1 MTEAIE
7 SLGRVRLQGIVL
19 LLIAF
24 LAGGVAGFAGGRIT
38 AHRFPVRPGFGVHA
52 TLNRP
57 AGLPPFFDR
66 LDLSADQRAKITAI
80 LERERPR
87 TDSILRISLP
97 ALRAIAE
104 SAHAEIRE
112 VLTPAQREQL
122 DRQWGRRPFGGMN
135 HGGRGPMMEPGTPPP
150 PNHP

>member
-1 MTEAIE
+1 MTDAIE

-24 LAGGVAGFAGGRIT
+24 VAGAVAGFAGGRIT
-38 AHRFPVRPGFGVHA
+38 AHRFALRTAFGVHA
-52 TLNRP
+52 TVNRP
-57 AGLPPFFDR
+57 RGLPPFFDR
-66 LDLSADQRAKITAI
+66 LGLSPDQRAKITAI

-87 TDSILRISLP
+87 TDSILRTSLP

-104 SAHAEIRE
+104 SAHAEIRD

-122 DRQWGRRPFGGMN
+122 DRQWGRHPFGGMN
-135 HGGRGPMMEPGTPPP
+135 HGVRGPMMGPGTPPP
-150 PNHP
+150 PQQP

>member
-7 SLGRVRLQGIVL
+7 SLGRVRMQGIAL

-38 AHRFPVRPGFGVHA
+38 ARRAPPRTGFAMHTTG
-52 TLNRP
+52 NRP
-57 AGLPPFFDR
+57 RGLPPFFDR
-66 LDLSADQRAKITAI
+66 LGLSPDQRTKITAI

-87 TDSILRISLP
+87 TDSILRTSLP

-104 SAHAEIRE
+104 SAHAEIRD
-112 VLTPAQREQL
+112 VLTPTQREQL

-135 HGGRGPMMEPGTPPP
+135 HGARGPMMGPGAPPP
-150 PNHP
+150 SDQP

>member
-7 SLGRVRLQGIVL
+7 SLGRVRLQGIAL

-38 AHRFPVRPGFGVHA
+38 AHRFPVRPGFGVR
-52 TLNRP
+52 TTISRTR
-57 AGLPPFFDR
+57 GLPPFFDR
-66 LDLSADQRAKITAI
+66 LGLSADQRAKITAI
-80 LERERPR
+80 LQRERPR
-87 TDSILRISLP
+87 TDSILRTSLP

-104 SAHAEIRE
+104 SAHAEIRD

-122 DRQWGRRPFGGMN
+122 DRQWGRHPFGGMN
-135 HGGRGPMMEPGTPPP
+135 HGNRGPMMGPGAPPP
-150 PNHP
+150 PSHP

>member
-24 LAGGVAGFAGGRIT
+24 VAGGVAGFAGGRIT
-38 AHRFPVRPGFGVHA
+38 AHRVPLRTGFGIHTTV
-52 TLNRP
+52 NRP
-57 AGLPPFFDR
+57 RGLPPFFDR
-66 LDLSADQRAKITAI
+66 LGLSPDQRAKITAI

-104 SAHAEIRE
+104 SAHAEIRD

-135 HGGRGPMMEPGTPPP
+135 HGGRGPMMGPGAPPP
-150 PNHP
+150 PDQP